1 MSLYSWSLLKF
12 LDKQKI
18 FRKFPLPKDLLISET
33 VQIYYIKEMR
43 KEKWQKELEAKMVK
57 FTK

>member
-1 MSLYSWSLLKF
+1 MSLYLLNLLKF

-18 FRKFPLPKDLLISET
+18 FWKFPLPKDLLISET

-43 KEKWQKELEAKMVK
+43 KKKWQKELEAKMVK
-57 FTK
+57 CTK